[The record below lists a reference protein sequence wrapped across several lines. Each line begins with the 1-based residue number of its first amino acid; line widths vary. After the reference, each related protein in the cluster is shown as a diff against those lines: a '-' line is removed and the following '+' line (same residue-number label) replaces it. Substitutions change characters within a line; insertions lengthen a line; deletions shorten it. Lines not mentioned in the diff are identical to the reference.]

1 MSKRSNSRKL
11 AMRMIYQL
19 DVRDSNLTDIFEALE
34 TDNYHEETIKLAYQL
49 AKLTHNHLGDIDPII
64 KEYSIDWELER
75 MNPLDL
81 AILRLGFGELL
92 YHDTP
97 KEVILNEMIEL
108 AKTYSAEDS
117 PKFINGILGKYVNN
131 ICSPD

>member
-1 MSKRSNSRKL
+1 
-11 AMRMIYQL
+11 
-19 DVRDSNLTDIFEALE
+19 
-34 TDNYHEETIKLAYQL
+34 
-49 AKLTHNHLGDIDPII
+49 
-64 KEYSIDWELER
+64 

-117 PKFINGILGKYVNN
+117 PKFINGNLGKYVNN

>member
-11 AMRMIYQL
+11 AMRMLYQL
-19 DVRDSNLTDIFEALE
+19 DIRDSNLSDIFDALE
-34 TDNYHEETIKLAYQL
+34 TDKYHEETINLAYKLA
-49 AKLTHNHLGDIDPII
+49 KVTHNHLDEIDPII
-64 KEYSIDWELER
+64 EEYSIDWELNR

-81 AILRLGFGELL
+81 AILRLGFGEIL

-97 KEVILNEMIEL
+97 TEVILNEMIEL

-131 ICSPD
+131 ICSQD